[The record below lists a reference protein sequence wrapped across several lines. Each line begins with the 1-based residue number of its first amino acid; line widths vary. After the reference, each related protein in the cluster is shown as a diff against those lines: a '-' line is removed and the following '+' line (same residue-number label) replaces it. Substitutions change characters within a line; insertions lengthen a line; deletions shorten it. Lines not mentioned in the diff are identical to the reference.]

1 MEISSGIALIK
12 LDKDIPKLLLI
23 KIRNNVFELPKGH
36 LEENETLIETAIR
49 ELREET
55 FLTSKINF
63 ISELGFLEYYCNEV
77 NIKKVYYY
85 LFESIQ
91 EPFFVKKNKRLKE
104 LRWID
109 HSEISKTSFV
119 SEDLKK
125 IVEKAFLSYE
135 SLLGL

>member
-1 MEISSGIALIK
+1 M
-12 LDKDIPKLLLI
+12 
-23 KIRNNVFELPKGH
+23 
-36 LEENETLIETAIR
+36 
-49 ELREET
+49 
-55 FLTSKINF
+55 
-63 ISELGFLEYYCNEV
+63 EYYCNEV